1 VSKNRFAGPVIAVTI
16 SVLFVAWMMSG
27 SADDSANESQS
38 LVVSK
43 SLIPSVQVVLSESR
57 SVRQSLEING
67 ITQAK
72 RSVTVRSEANG
83 KVIRLLKEHGQLV
96 KKNDVIAEIDQQ
108 DIPARLKQ
116 ARAFRDQT
124 RLEYEGAQKLK
135 GQGLQNEVQLAAAL
149 SNYEQAQ
156 ALLAGLEL
164 QQANTYIRAPFDGQI
179 EDINLEL
186 GSYVRQ
192 GDAIAEIYD
201 YSQLK
206 FVGSVSEKDISA
218 LKVGQQAS
226 VELIN
231 GDLATAKVSYIG
243 SVTNPSTRTFKVE
256 LTVNA
261 FNRNVSGVTSVAKID
276 LESTQGHYISPA
288 LLYINEAG
296 EMGLKTID
304 SSNRAVFNKIS
315 IIHSDPDGVW
325 VSGLPD
331 KANII
336 IVGQGFVNIGDE
348 TKPTSIDFDSN
359 VAVGL

>member
-1 VSKNRFAGPVIAVTI
+1 MSKNRFAGPVIAVTI
-16 SVLFVAWMMSG
+16 SVIFVAWMMSG
-27 SADDSANESQS
+27 ASKEPGSNDQVTN
-38 LVVSK
+38 VSK
-43 SLIPSVQVVLSESR
+43 SLTPSVQVVLSQSR
-57 SVRQSLEING
+57 TVKQSLEVNG

-108 DIPARLKQ
+108 DLPARLKQ
-116 ARAFRDQT
+116 AQAFKDQT

-135 GQGLQNEVQLAAAL
+135 GQGFQNEAQLASAL
-149 SNYEQAQ
+149 SNFEQANAQ
-156 ALLAGLEL
+156 LAGLEL
-164 QQANTYIRAPFDGQI
+164 QRANTYIRAPFDGQI

-206 FVGSVSEKDISA
+206 FVGSVSEKDISS
-218 LKVGQQAS
+218 LRVGQQAN

-231 GDLATAKVSYIG
+231 GELAPAKVSYIG
-243 SVTNPSTRTFKVE
+243 SVTNPATRTFKVE
-256 LTVNA
+256 LTVSSV
-261 FNRNVSGVTSVAKID
+261 NRNVSGVTSIAKID

-296 EMGLKTID
+296 EMGLKTI
-304 SSNRAVFNKIS
+304 NLNKRVEFNKVS

-325 VSGLPD
+325 VSGLPEQ
-331 KANII
+331 ANII